1 MASASLRGQR
11 SSESLAGGQWSFW
24 NWKFGGLKAN
34 LCLVV
39 ATRFKAGAL
48 KACEMLTSELVTH
61 AAASTQLLKLSMQT
75 MHSCQKAI

>member
-61 AAASTQLLKLSMQT
+61 
-75 MHSCQKAI
+75 SCQKAI